1 VWLNYHHLF
10 YFKAIAE
17 EGAVS
22 KAAKKLRLGQP
33 TLSAQLRIFEDS
45 LGIQLFER
53 KHKKLVLTEHGRIAL
68 DYAQNIFK
76 MGTEMYE
83 VLHDRVMPMKPTVHI
98 GALDS
103 VPKQILLQIV
113 QLAYQ
118 VAPCQV
124 TISEGK
130 SDELLRELV
139 SHRMDLVVTNFVPVA
154 TQAKGLFPR
163 LIAKNHVEMYGAKKF
178 AGLRKDFPASLSGQ
192 PLIVPTYDSK
202 LRYDLDHWASLN
214 GVELNIVAESQDI
227 GVKKLMA
234 VSALGIVPAATHT
247 VSRQVKSGELVNL
260 GRLEGVHE
268 ELYFLAA
275 QRKVANPIAAR
286 IISDFKV

>member
-1 VWLNYHHLF
+1 MWLNYHHLF
-10 YFKAIAE
+10 YFKTIAE
-17 EGAVS
+17 EGSVS

-33 TLSAQLRIFEDS
+33 TLSAQLRTLEES
-45 LGIQLFER
+45 LDIQLFER

-76 MGTEMYE
+76 MGAEMFE
-83 VLHDRVMPMKPTVHI
+83 VLHDRVMPLKPTVHI

-118 VAPCQV
+118 IAPCQV

-130 SDELLRELV
+130 SDELLRELI

-154 TQAKGLFPR
+154 TPAKGLFPR

-178 AGLRKDFPASLSGQ
+178 AGLRKNFPASVSSQ

-214 GVELNIVAESQDI
+214 GIELNVVAESQDI

-234 VSALGIVPAATHT
+234 VNALGIVPTATHT
-247 VSRQVKSGELVNL
+247 VSRQVQSGELVNL
-260 GRLEGVHE
+260 GRLDGVFE

-286 IISDFKV
+286 IVADFKV